1 MNKDADERI
10 LPSGEYKDALNIQAS
25 ISENGDA
32 GSLHN
37 IPGNSKL
44 SSINISGAE
53 CIGSIADTENDKIY
67 WFIYGASVDAIAEY
81 TESTGVIA
89 PILVDASKSI
99 IKFPT
104 NKITAINIIEGYL
117 AWTDDNSEPKII
129 DIELFKAN
137 SSNFSTTTVIYDDIL
152 NANRNITESDI
163 TLIKK
168 KPLNA
173 PSLVINTTGANVQ
186 NNNVDITATGDFTGI
201 NIGSTTT
208 ITFSADPNFTANQIF
223 YIADTYYI
231 SVFKCA
237 FVSIAGTTVTAV
249 FLKNESILGGSLTF
263 TNSNVKAGDI
273 MFEDKFVRFAY
284 RWKFKNNQ
292 YSVISPF
299 SEVAFRPYGVIEY
312 DFEKGYNTS
321 MQNQTRSILLGEI
334 NVQDTNIESVDIL
347 YKESNN
353 TNIYIYK
360 SIKKEDLDGY
370 GTNLFPYICTT
381 TITGESVYSVLPE
394 SQLLRSY
401 DNIPYK
407 AKAMEISSNRIIFGN
422 YIDGLNIALDSNSN
436 YQPYSPSFN
445 VSIVGRG
452 AAPLNRSIKAHRKY
466 QLGIVFE
473 DEYGRQTTVY
483 SNDSGIIK
491 SDFPRL
497 NNLTDPG
504 KRIQVSMNAL
514 PLGITFDA
522 RIKTFKYFIKES
534 SQGYY
539 NIVIYKAFDE
549 TPTSN
554 FLWLVIPSYEIN
566 KVNEEDYIILKKRAD
581 SALPEANPSLKYK
594 VISIKGSKPDS
605 ISSTENFDGYFFLK
619 IEKDSFNA
627 ATAASLTP
635 SFTGSWASPVFETV
649 PDQNILDLYYETEES
664 YDIADYTVAKQLKWF
679 NCFDFGNG
687 VESNRIRDDFNENT
701 IDNQVRVSVVVED
714 GFKEKTNKSGLIFS
728 GIFNS
733 RNGVNRLNEFNTG
746 EAITKELNREYGSIQ
761 KLYGRDND
769 LIAFTEDKII
779 KILANKDALYNADG
793 NVNLTAT
800 NAVLGQAIPFAG
812 EFGISKNPESFANYG
827 YQIYFT
833 DKARNAVLR
842 LSLDGLTVVSNY
854 GMSDYFRDK
863 FNQQTLEES
872 ISFREENNGW
882 TSRLSFVP
890 ESGLSLNGKYYT
902 FKNGELWK
910 HYNSGSNYNNFYN
923 TQYDSKVKFIY
934 NQNPSSVKNFKTLGY
949 EGTANWSADS
959 IQTDKQSGK
968 VLTFVEKEGKWF
980 NNVQGT
986 QKSVSDID
994 PKDFSIQGL
1003 GNITS
1008 YSGSLVD
1015 LSSTTPTPSETL
1027 ITPKNIIGTYD
1038 IHSKQ
1043 YVLSFASDVTPV
1055 PTPTPTPTPTPVPVP
1070 VPAPV
1075 APSPV
1080 PAPVAPVPVPVPV
1093 APVPVPAPTTVPVP
1107 VPVPTPVPVPVPAPT
1122 AGCAATWSNASTINV
1137 GSGGTSAIACAN
1149 ASTSSNPYYFDGGTF
1164 STSSCMSSSPSSFVA
1179 PFDAWYSDGSI
1190 ARYSTGG
1197 SLGNPVNCTL
1207 YYKLDACNPA
1217 LGQCYTSITPVLS
1230 SQAYIDATTSDYYIW
1245 DNTVGTPSPGTLCGG
1260 SIQIVSGQSGCT
1272 PTPAPV
1278 PVPVPAPTVAYYSL
1292 TLYANVSS
1300 GTNPLQGWST
1310 STDACNGT
1318 GTPVTVYLSQNASSL
1333 QDAYNNGYVLY
1344 LNNTL
1349 TTPYAGNDT
1358 YFKDVSSAGSG
1369 NALSVTNSGSISTFS
1384 NCSSPTPVPVAP
1396 VPAPVATPVWNLALC
1411 SGEIAN
1417 QQIAYDANL
1426 SVGIVIEA
1434 SNGICYTIDSYQANG
1449 FPTQTVVQEFD
1460 NCSEC
1465 QSSPT
1470 PTPTPVAP
1478 TPTPTPTPVAPSPTP
1493 VPAPVAPSP
1502 SPVPTPTAPVPSP
1515 VPVPAP
1521 TAPVPVPTSPTPS
1534 PTPAPVAASCTQWF
1548 GSAST
1553 YSNSS
1558 TACASADV
1566 SARKRHNGS
1575 GIEPEVGDTI
1585 YTEATCTTTF
1595 NGGNQWL
1602 YVSPS
1607 GAAIQVSSSG
1617 SVLQKVYC

>member
-237 FVSIAGTTVTAV
+237 FVSIAGATVTAV

-422 YIDGLNIALDSNSN
+422 YIDGLNITLDSNSN

-649 PDQNILDLYYETEES
+649 PDQNILDLYYETEQS

-769 LIAFTEDKII
+769 LIAFTEDKVI

-793 NVNLTAT
+793 NINLTAT

-842 LSLDGLTVVSNY
+842 LSLDGLTVISNY
-854 GMSDYFRDK
+854 SMSDYFRDK

-923 TQYDSKVKFIY
+923 IQYDSKVKFIY
-934 NQNPSSVKNFKTLGY
+934 NQNPSSIKNFKTLGY
-949 EGTANWSADS
+949 EGTADWSADL

-1008 YSGSLVD
+1008 YSGSLID

-1055 PTPTPTPTPTPVPVP
+1055 PTP
-1070 VPAPV
+1070 
-1075 APSPV
+1075 SPV
-1080 PAPVAPVPVPVPV
+1080 PSPAPVPVPVPV
-1093 APVPVPAPTTVPVP
+1093 PTAPVPIPTPTAPVPVPAPTTVPTAPVPVPAPITVPVTEPVPVPAPTTVPVVP
-1107 VPVPTPVPVPVPAPT
+1107 VPVPTP
-1122 AGCAATWSNASTINV
+1122 AAT
-1137 GSGGTSAIACAN
+1137 
-1149 ASTSSNPYYFDGGTF
+1149 
-1164 STSSCMSSSPSSFVA
+1164 
-1179 PFDAWYSDGSI
+1179 
-1190 ARYSTGG
+1190 
-1197 SLGNPVNCTL
+1197 TL

-1230 SQAYIDATTSDYYIW
+1230 SQAYIDAITSDYYVW

-1260 SIQIVSGQSGCT
+1260 SIQIVNGQSGCT

-1278 PVPVPAPTVAYYSL
+1278 PVPVPAPTVAYYQL

-1344 LNNTL
+1344 LDSGL
-1349 TTPYAGNDT
+1349 TTPYAGGNT
-1358 YFKDVSSAGSG
+1358 YFKDVSSPNLG
-1369 NALSVTNSGSISTFS
+1369 NALTVDNSGNIATFS
-1384 NCSSPTPVPVAP
+1384 TCSAPTAPVP
-1396 VPAPVATPVWNLALC
+1396 VPAPTVTAYPWYITQLETEGDTSSTIACGVNAVIGPVYTGYSTLNNGQTLYTDSGLTLAFDGAPQPGFGSWYGLGATYNTADY
-1411 SGEIAN
+1411 AF
-1417 QQIAYDANL
+1417 
-1426 SVGIVIEA
+1426 
-1434 SNGICYTIDSYQANG
+1434 TIDGSG
-1449 FPTQTVVQEFD
+1449 FMNNRTT
-1460 NCSEC
+1460 C
-1465 QSSPT
+1465 
-1470 PTPTPVAP
+1470 VAP
-1478 TPTPTPTPVAPSPTP
+1478 TPTPIPTPAPVAPTPIPTPAPIAPTPTPVPSPVAPVAPVPSP

-1515 VPVPAP
+1515 VPVPVP

-1534 PTPAPVAASCTQWF
+1534 PAPVAATCT
-1548 GSAST
+1548 GISGTSRNATSDT
-1553 YSNSS
+1553 TACSS
-1558 TACASADV
+1558 TKTGTHYFNTSSLCTSTVYYGLNSDCTVESTAYWVAQGGNV
-1566 SARKRHNGS
+1566 RYWNGS
-1575 GIEPEVGDTI
+1575 SWDGPCVG
-1585 YTEATCTTTF
+1585 C
-1595 NGGNQWL
+1595 
-1602 YVSPS
+1602 P
-1607 GAAIQVSSSG
+1607 
-1617 SVLQKVYC
+1617 

>member
-173 PSLVINTTGANVQ
+173 PSLVINTTGTNVQ

-249 FLKNESILGGSLTF
+249 FLKNESILGGTLTF

-422 YIDGLNIALDSNSN
+422 YIDGLNITLDSNSN

-497 NNLTDPG
+497 NGLTDPG

-594 VISIKGSKPDS
+594 VISIKSSKPDS

-664 YDIADYTVAKQLKWF
+664 YDIADYTIAKQLKWF

-986 QKSVSDID
+986 QKSVSNID
-994 PKDFSIQGL
+994 SKDFSIQGL

-1055 PTPTPTPTPTPVPVP
+1055 PTPIPTPTPTPVPVP
-1070 VPAPV
+1070 VP
-1075 APSPV
+1075 
-1080 PAPVAPVPVPVPV
+1080 VPVVPS
-1093 APVPVPAPTTVPVP
+1093 
-1107 VPVPTPVPVPVPAPT
+1107 PVPVPVPAPVVEPT
-1122 AGCAATWSNASTINV
+1122 APTAPPVVEPTAPTA
-1137 GSGGTSAIACAN
+1137 
-1149 ASTSSNPYYFDGGTF
+1149 P
-1164 STSSCMSSSPSSFVA
+1164 PVA
-1179 PFDAWYSDGSI
+1179 EPTPPTAP
-1190 ARYSTGG
+1190 
-1197 SLGNPVNCTL
+1197 PVVEPTAPTAPAPVVL

-1230 SQAYIDATTSDYYIW
+1230 SQAYIDAITSDYYVW
-1245 DNTVGTPSPGTLCGG
+1245 DNAVGTSSPGTLCGG

-1278 PVPVPAPTVAYYSL
+1278 PVPVPAPTVTYYTL

-1333 QDAYNNGYVLY
+1333 QDAHNNGYVLY

-1349 TTPYAGNDT
+1349 TTPYAGNNT

-1369 NALSVTNSGSISTFS
+1369 NALTVDNSGSISTFS
-1384 NCSSPTPVPVAP
+1384 ACSSPTPVPAPVPTPVAP

-1411 SGEIAN
+1411 SGGIAN

-1426 SVGIVIEA
+1426 SVGVVIEA

-1449 FPTQTVVQEFD
+1449 SPTQTVVQEFD

-1470 PTPTPVAP
+1470 PTPVAP
-1478 TPTPTPTPVAPSPTP
+1478 TPTPTPAPVAPTPSPAPSPVAPVAPVPSP
-1493 VPAPVAPSP
+1493 VPAPVAPTP

-1558 TACASADV
+1558 TACASTDV
-1566 SARKRHNGS
+1566 SARRRHNGS
-1575 GIEPEVGDTI
+1575 GTEPEVGDTI

-1602 YVSPS
+1602 YVGPS

>member
-25 ISENGDA
+25 VSENGDA

-137 SSNFSTTTVIYDDIL
+137 SSNFSTTTVIFDDIL

-186 NNNVDITATGDFTGI
+186 NNNIDITATGDFTGI
-201 NIGSTTT
+201 SIGSSTT

-237 FVSIAGTTVTAV
+237 FTSIAGTTVTAV
-249 FLKNESILGGSLTF
+249 LLKNESILGGSLIF

-299 SEVAFRPYGVIEY
+299 SEIAFRPYGVIEY

-422 YIDGLNIALDSNSN
+422 YIDGLNITLDSNSN

-452 AAPLNRSIKAHRKY
+452 AAPLSRSIKAHRKY

-504 KRIQVSMNAL
+504 KRIEVSMNAL
-514 PLGITFDA
+514 PSGITFDS
-522 RIKTFKYFIKES
+522 RIKTFKYFIKEN

-549 TPTSN
+549 TPSSN

-566 KVNEEDYIILKKRAD
+566 KINEEDYIILKKRAD

-594 VISIKGSKPDS
+594 VINISSSKPDS
-605 ISSTENFDGYFFLK
+605 VSSTENFDGYFFLK
-619 IEKDSFNA
+619 IEKDTFSA
-627 ATAASLTP
+627 ATAANLTP
-635 SFTGSWASPVFETV
+635 SFTGSWASPIFETV
-649 PDQNILDLYYETEES
+649 PDENILDLYYETEQS
-664 YDIADYTVAKQLKWF
+664 YDIANYQVAQQLKWF

-687 VESNRIRDDFNENT
+687 VESNRIRDDFNET
-701 IDNQVRVSVVVED
+701 IIDNQVRVSTIVED

-769 LIAFTEDKII
+769 LIAFTEDKVI

-793 NVNLTAT
+793 NINLTAT

-842 LSLDGLTVVSNY
+842 LSLDGLTVISNY
-854 GMSDYFRDK
+854 SMSDYFRDK

-923 TQYDSKVKFIY
+923 IQYDSKVKFIY
-934 NQNPSSVKNFKTLGY
+934 NQNPSSIKNFKTLGY
-949 EGTANWSADS
+949 EGTADWSADL

-1008 YSGSLVD
+1008 YSGSLID

-1055 PTPTPTPTPTPVPVP
+1055 PTP
-1070 VPAPV
+1070 
-1075 APSPV
+1075 SPV
-1080 PAPVAPVPVPVPV
+1080 PSPAPVPVPVPV
-1093 APVPVPAPTTVPVP
+1093 PTAPVPIPTPTAPVPVPAPTTVPTAP
-1107 VPVPTPVPVPVPAPT
+1107 VPVPSPVPVPVPAPT
-1122 AGCAATWSNASTINV
+1122 TV
-1137 GSGGTSAIACAN
+1137 
-1149 ASTSSNPYYFDGGTF
+1149 PVVPVP
-1164 STSSCMSSSPSSFVA
+1164 SPVPA
-1179 PFDAWYSDGSI
+1179 P
-1190 ARYSTGG
+1190 
-1197 SLGNPVNCTL
+1197 VVL

-1230 SQAYIDATTSDYYIW
+1230 SQAYIDAITSDYYVW

-1278 PVPVPAPTVAYYSL
+1278 PSPVPAPTVAYYQL

-1333 QDAYNNGYVLY
+1333 QDAYNNGYALY
-1344 LNNTL
+1344 LNSSL
-1349 TTPYAGNDT
+1349 TTLYAGNDT
-1358 YFKDVSSAGSG
+1358 YFKDVSSPNSG
-1369 NALSVTNSGSISTFS
+1369 NALSVTNSGAISTFS
-1384 NCSSPTPVPVAP
+1384 TCSSPSPVPVPVPAPAPTYYAITLEYGSIDCTTVCANYGFNPSGTFYMDVSNFALANNLYQDSAGTIAAYANFYTNGSICRPANGSGVLGSTTTCSSPTPV
-1396 VPAPVATPVWNLALC
+1396 
-1411 SGEIAN
+1411 
-1417 QQIAYDANL
+1417 
-1426 SVGIVIEA
+1426 
-1434 SNGICYTIDSYQANG
+1434 
-1449 FPTQTVVQEFD
+1449 
-1460 NCSEC
+1460 
-1465 QSSPT
+1465 
-1470 PTPTPVAP
+1470 
-1478 TPTPTPTPVAPSPTP
+1478 PTPVAPSPTP

-1502 SPVPTPTAPVPSP
+1502 TPVPVPVAPSPSPVPTPVAPVPSP
-1515 VPVPAP
+1515 VPVPVPAP
-1521 TAPVPVPTSPTPS
+1521 VAPVPVPTSPTPS
-1534 PTPAPVAASCTQWF
+1534 PTPAPVAATCTQWF
-1548 GSAST
+1548 GSASG
-1553 YSNSS
+1553 YS
-1558 TACASADV
+1558 TPGDACLSEDV
-1566 SARKRHNGS
+1566 GTRRRHNGS
-1575 GIEPEVGDTI
+1575 GTFPDVGDTI
-1585 YTEATCTTTF
+1585 FTEATCSTTL
-1595 NGGNQWL
+1595 NGGNNWY
-1602 YVSPS
+1602 YVTNTS
-1607 GAAIQVSSSG
+1607 AIQISSSG
-1617 SVLQKVYC
+1617 VVTSKVFC